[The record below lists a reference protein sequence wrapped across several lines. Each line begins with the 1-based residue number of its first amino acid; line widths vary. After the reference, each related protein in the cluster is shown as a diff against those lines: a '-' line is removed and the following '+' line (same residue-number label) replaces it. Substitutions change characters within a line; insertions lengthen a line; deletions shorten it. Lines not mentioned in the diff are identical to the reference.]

1 MSKFYL
7 DVGSVEVSK
16 WRECS
21 WETLSAVRYP
31 QALQDRRGNPD
42 FLTETLEQ
50 RQHKYSLL
58 RSQTTA
64 VCGRVCKDKSR
75 NTLKICALRMW
86 WPSSIVCCLF
96 SFSWRENQNASRVC
110 PLLPR
115 EERGSRSTLQNDS
128 PGRYVVL
135 PSAARLLQSHLLLLQ
150 EIKHIQAE

>member
-1 MSKFYL
+1 MLKFHL

-16 WRECS
+16 WRESS
-21 WETLSAVRYP
+21 WKTLGAVRYP

-50 RQHKYSLL
+50 AQHKYSLL
-58 RSQTTA
+58 PSQSTA
-64 VCGRVCKDKSR
+64 ACGRVCEDKSQ

-115 EERGSRSTLQNDS
+115 GERGSRSALRNDS
-128 PGRYVVL
+128 PGRFAVL
-135 PSAARLLQSHLLLLQ
+135 PSAARLVQSHLFLLQ
-150 EIKHIQAE
+150 EIKPIQAE

>member
-1 MSKFYL
+1 MLKFYL
-7 DVGSVEVSK
+7 DVGSVKVPK
-16 WRECS
+16 WRESS
-21 WETLSAVRYP
+21 WQTLGAVRYP
-31 QALQDRRGNPD
+31 QALQDRWGNPN

-50 RQHKYSLL
+50 RQNKYSLL

-96 SFSWRENQNASRVC
+96 SFSWRENQKARRVC

-115 EERGSRSTLQNDS
+115 GERGNRSTLANDS
-128 PGRYVVL
+128 PGRFVVL
-135 PSAARLLQSHLLLLQ
+135 ASAARPVQSHLLLLQ
-150 EIKHIQAE
+150 QIKHIQAE